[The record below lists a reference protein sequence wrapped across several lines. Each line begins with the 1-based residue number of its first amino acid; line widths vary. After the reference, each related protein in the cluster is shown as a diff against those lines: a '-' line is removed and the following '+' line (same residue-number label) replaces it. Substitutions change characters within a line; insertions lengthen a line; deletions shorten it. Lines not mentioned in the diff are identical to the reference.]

1 MATRLITADTSVV
14 VPGLGTWHE
23 AHGVCAPAL
32 RGVTRLPAH
41 VLLESTAVLT
51 RLPGGR
57 AVSATDVVDV
67 LATEFPGEPLCLAP
81 REHRELLAEFARARL
96 VGGAFYD
103 ALVGTSARRAGAVL
117 RTRDE
122 RASRTYAVL
131 GVDVEMVG

>member
-1 MATRLITADTSVV
+1 MAARLITADTSVV

-23 AHGVCAPAL
+23 AHGTCVPAL
-32 RGVTRLPAH
+32 RDVTRLPGH

-57 AVSATDVVDV
+57 AVSAADVVDV
-67 LATEFPGEPLCLAP
+67 LATEFPGEPLCLSP
-81 REHRELLAEFARARL
+81 SEHLDLLAEFARVRL
-96 VGGAFYD
+96 VGGAVYD
-103 ALVGTSARRAGAVL
+103 AVVGVSARRAGALL
-117 RTRDE
+117 RTRDK